1 MAAIEEKWDD
11 ENNCAYYLDSATG
24 ASAWSREELEAAAQG
39 GEGGDGGGGAS
50 NVETAKEAAKRA
62 KKEAKAAARKA
73 REGAKAVWDSVAAAD
88 QPRVVLLSLTCLFS
102 FVGFCVLSSAPCFP
116 RCGLESLCVNKLDD
130 SFPVA
135 GGGATPVDARVTFSR
150 TYDFA
155 VAACVLTW
163 LWSCCQLAAAV
174 STTCRPLLQLGSELR
189 SPRKALALE
198 VVLWVFVS
206 AAWSSTLVAEQS
218 STSNVVVSS
227 DCKQDAPLGFAPPYP
242 VSTPDVCG
250 YFAVWKGPQLAG
262 SGLEDLGDLPRLRQL
277 CASGKHV
284 TAFIALG
291 FFLWLVM
298 SVMTGTRLYHRLVF
312 TGARNG
318 GRAGVVGPRPPR
330 QGGQEGGGGGGGAAG
345 GQAGGGAAVVQLASV
360 SSVRDIRDA
369 ANAVLASARTRTL
382 VLRLSLVLALFSAI
396 SAAAAPCFS
405 SCSLEGSSANPG
417 LGPSSSYRWL
427 VISDICAAFWCAGL
441 LALEKPAAQAWLA
454 ALTAEAAAGD
464 RAAARAK
471 AAAAAQRGQNRR
483 ASAVQTTKRA
493 ARRASAAL
501 VGLGSSVMTALTP
514 AEQAEFKEVV
524 LHLLLASWTFFA
536 WTACAAALDR
546 GLGYGAIR
554 ADAST
559 LTEVCGFHTFLQ
571 ETPELLVRTITPFI
585 VAVLSVGSYDLVCR
599 SVGALEAAMAFT
611 FFLSILLLALS
622 ARRFRRGVG
631 LGRRIFGGLREAR
644 AAAKEEKKKQ
654 QQQQQQQQR
663 AASKKAA
670 ASDISNPISSSRHKK
685 NSSFGLTPS
694 LGDVYGGAHTA
705 AAVPGAAPLS
715 ACSPP
720 WSAHTDQE
728 TGATY
733 FYNADSGETSWTA
746 PTTSS

>member
-1 MAAIEEKWDD
+1 MAANIEEKWDE

-24 ASAWSREELEAAAQG
+24 ASAWSREELEAVAQG
-39 GEGGDGGGGAS
+39 GEGGDGEGGAS

-62 KKEAKAAARKA
+62 KTEAKAAARKA

-102 FVGFCVLSSAPCFP
+102 FVGFCVLSAAPCFP
-116 RCGLESLCVNKLDD
+116 RCGLKSLCVNKLDD
-130 SFPVA
+130 NFPAA
-135 GGGATPVDARVTFSR
+135 GGGATPVDARITFSR
-150 TYDFA
+150 TFDFA

-163 LWSCCQLAAAV
+163 LWSCCQLTAAV
-174 STTCRPLLQLGSELR
+174 STTCRPLLQLGSEVR

-206 AAWSSTLVAEQS
+206 AAWASSLAAEQS

-227 DCKQDAPLGFAPPYP
+227 DCKDDAPLGFAQPYA

-262 SGLEDLGDLPRLRQL
+262 SGLEELGDLPRLRDI

-284 TAFIALG
+284 SAFIALG

-298 SVMTGTRLYHRLVF
+298 SVMTGTRLYQRLVF
-312 TGARNG
+312 TGALLEG
-318 GRAGVVGPRPPR
+318 GQAGVAPQPPR
-330 QGGQEGGGGGGGAAG
+330 QGGEGAG
-345 GQAGGGAAVVQLASV
+345 GQGGRVGASGGAEGAAVVQLASV
-360 SSVRDIRDA
+360 SSVRDIRDK
-369 ANAVLASARTRTL
+369 ANVVLASARARTL

-417 LGPSSSYRWL
+417 LGASSSYRWL
-427 VISDICAAFWCAGL
+427 VIADICAAFWCAGL

-454 ALTAEAAAGD
+454 TLTAEAAAGE
-464 RAAARAK
+464 RAAARVTA

-546 GLGYGAIR
+546 GLGYSAIR

-611 FFLSILLLALS
+611 FFLSILLLALG

-644 AAAKEEKKKQ
+644 AAAKEKKKT
-654 QQQQQQQQR
+654 QQQQR

-670 ASDISNPISSSRHKK
+670 SDISNPISQSRHKK

-694 LGDVYGGAHTA
+694 LGDVYGGAHA

-733 FYNADSGETSWTA
+733 FYNAGSGETSWTA
-746 PTTSS
+746 PTTTSS